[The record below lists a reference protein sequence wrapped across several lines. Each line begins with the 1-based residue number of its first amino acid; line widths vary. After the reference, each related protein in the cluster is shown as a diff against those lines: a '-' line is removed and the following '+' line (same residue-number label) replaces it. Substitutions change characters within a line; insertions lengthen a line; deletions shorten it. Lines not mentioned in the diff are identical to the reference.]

1 MDEFSLRRDVL
12 RLKFLLIALLLK
24 ISAVENSLSTLF
36 HYRTKNVNGKEIL
49 TMRSFESLTND
60 FYLTFQT
67 HNQFTGYINSYRKV
81 AISIRER
88 GESTYENGAFC
99 ELLDN

>member
-1 MDEFSLRRDVL
+1 
-12 RLKFLLIALLLK
+12 
-24 ISAVENSLSTLF
+24 
-36 HYRTKNVNGKEIL
+36 
-49 TMRSFESLTND
+49 MRSFESLTND
-60 FYLTFQT
+60 FYLTFQM
-67 HNQFTGYINSYRKV
+67 HNQFTGFINSYRQV